1 MRKTPGEAEVSAA
14 VRDVKLLRT
23 ECFQLLFN
31 SETVFASQITA
42 KITLDILSLLRK
54 FVKTC
59 TKCFLL
65 LNNWSR
71 ANVIFT
77 FKKGKGNRFR

>member
-1 MRKTPGEAEVSAA
+1 MRKRPGEAELSAA

-31 SETVFASQITA
+31 RETVFASQITA
-42 KITLDILSLLRK
+42 KMTLDILGLLRK
-54 FVKTC
+54 FVKTY

-65 LNNWSR
+65 LYNWSR

-77 FKKGKGNRFR
+77 FKKGEGNRFR